1 MKYVLFFHFNHVKNS
16 FAHFLAEYFFPH
28 NFNLE
33 FFYCDCSFQVK
44 ESVVNNK
51 GFIFY
56 LQEVEFL
63 YNDVHR
69 SQLTLGAVL

>member
-28 NFNLE
+28 NFNFGIFLLWL
-33 FFYCDCSFQVK
+33 FFQVK

-63 YNDVHR
+63 YNDVH
-69 SQLTLGAVL
+69 